1 MVMSLCRASTVGLTK
16 PQHMLVPIIATWSP
30 LPVTPA
36 QKVATAASTPPAI
49 SGMPSARPSF
59 AAHPALSPPTT
70 SLDSTR
76 RGGIMRGGMPSIPIA
91 SSDHCRRA
99 ASYTPP
105 MLPAELWSTASS
117 PVNRQLM

>member
-1 MVMSLCRASTVGLTK
+1 MSWWRASTVGLTK

-49 SGMPSARPSF
+49 SGMPSRRPSC
-59 AAHPALSPPTT
+59 AAHSALRWPTT
-70 SLDSTR
+70 SLDSTS
-76 RGGIMRGGMPSIPIA
+76 RGGIMRAGMPSM
-91 SSDHCRRA
+91 SSACTDQRRRA

-105 MLPAELWSTASS
+105 MLPAELWSTASW
-117 PVNRQLM
+117 PVSRQLM